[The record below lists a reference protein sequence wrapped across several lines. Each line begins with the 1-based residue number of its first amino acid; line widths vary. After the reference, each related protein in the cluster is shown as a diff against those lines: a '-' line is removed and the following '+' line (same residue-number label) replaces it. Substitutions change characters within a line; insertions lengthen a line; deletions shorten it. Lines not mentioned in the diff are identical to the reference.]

1 MSAIV
6 KTKFLN
12 DSELPKALIDL
23 DARRKGI
30 GGSDIAAVL
39 GVSPYKS
46 AYTAGL
52 VLFYWVN

>member
-1 MSAIV
+1 MQLASV
-6 KTKFLN
+6 QRV
-12 DSELPKALIDL
+12 DL

>member
-1 MSAIV
+1 MNAIMQLASV
-6 KTKFLN
+6 QRV
-12 DSELPKALIDL
+12 DL